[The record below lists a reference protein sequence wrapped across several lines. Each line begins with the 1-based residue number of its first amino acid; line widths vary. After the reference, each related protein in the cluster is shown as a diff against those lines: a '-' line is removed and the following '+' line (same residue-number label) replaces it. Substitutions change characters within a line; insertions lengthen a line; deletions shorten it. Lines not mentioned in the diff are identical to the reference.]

1 MRGSAARS
9 AAVRRQ
15 RAEATRRWRER
26 LDRGAAVYPVEAD
39 AETFDLME
47 RLGLL
52 QPADATSRARTA
64 LALGKLL
71 RRALAALKRELD
83 AHPDNFV

>member
-1 MRGSAARS
+1 VREAAARS
-9 AAVRRQ
+9 AAVRQR
-15 RAEATRRWRER
+15 RAEATRRWRQR

-39 AETFDLME
+39 GEVFDLMA

-64 LALGKLL
+64 IALGKLL

-83 AHPDNFV
+83 SHPRNFA